1 MMESAVK
8 EPPKYT
14 EGVLI
19 SAMGQWLF
27 RNVPPALPIALA
39 MTEGH
44 EKADR
49 RRLMEEF
56 GCSEVEAAYKVAER
70 LSEMRG

>member
-8 EPPKYT
+8 EPAKYT
-14 EGVLI
+14 EGVVM
-19 SAMGQWLF
+19 SAMGQMLF

-49 RRLMEEF
+49 KRLMDKH
-56 GCSEVEAAYKVAER
+56 GCSEMDAARMVARELEAC
-70 LSEMRG
+70 RG